1 MSKTF
6 GTNKQT
12 KNEGEYILNKKDLC
26 NKEYTECIKEY
37 NTGNLNNNLFTT
49 LDLTDVIVIKDIS
62 NNIYP
67 TPLNNTLTPFLNYTI
82 DPSGQL
88 FGTCKNTFLNYLK
101 PTNI

>member
-6 GTNKQT
+6 KTNKET
-12 KNEGEYILNKKDLC
+12 KNEGEYILNKKNLC
-26 NKEYTECIKEY
+26 NKINTECIKEY

-62 NNIYP
+62 NNISP
-67 TPLNNTLTPFLNYTI
+67 VPLNNILTPFLNYTI

-88 FGTCKNTFLNYLK
+88 FGTCNNTFLNYQILK
-101 PTNI
+101 L